1 MAHVIG
7 IDIGG
12 TFTDAFLADEGG
24 RVAAAKTPSTP
35 PDFSRGFLDVL
46 DDLAATLGTDVS
58 TLLAG
63 TDYIVHGTT
72 STLNALVT
80 GDVATVGFLTTRGHA
95 DSIAIMNLEGRYA
108 GLGSDEVQD
117 MVRTNKPAPLVPPH
131 LVREI
136 DERIDHK
143 GAVVVTLDE
152 EGTRRAVR
160 ELVEAG
166 AQAIAVS
173 LLWSFRNPE
182 HEQRDGQIVAEEAP
196 DLYVALSSDVSPR
209 IREYARSATTIM
221 NTQVG
226 PRLRDYLAPLEA
238 ELRSRGF
245 SGSLLIMQGTGGCV
259 DSSVAPSR
267 AITTIGSVLN
277 GGVVGST
284 RLADELGHRNVIS
297 TDMGGTIFLAGLV
310 VDGKPV
316 STTSTVLNQY
326 QLNVPMVDVHTI
338 GAGGGAIAWL
348 DAGRNLRVGPRSAG
362 ARPGPACYGEGGT
375 EPTVTDVDL
384 LLGIINPDNFLGGR
398 KKLSRELA
406 AEAVRTRL
414 AEPLGMSVDDAAAAV
429 YAIQNA
435 QTADLVRKV
444 VVTSGQDPR
453 DFVLYAFGGAAPMHC
468 ASYAADLEVAEV
480 VVPLGPTAAVFS
492 AYGLA
497 ASDIVLT
504 AELSS
509 PTNFPPAPDQFN
521 GAFAQ
526 LRGELDARLADQGLK
541 FASVG
546 YRNEADLRYTMQLAE
561 GEAPVPGGGLDEAGL
576 EALATTFGELYERL
590 YGKGA
595 GFAEAGLQLI
605 TYRTQAVG
613 ELSIRPRL
621 AEVGVA
627 SGDAQPSKHRR
638 VFLDARRG
646 WQDGDIYDYRDLA
659 AGHEIK
665 GPAVVEAPTTT
676 VALPEGCVVRVYR
689 LGNLVIRYTLARTEK
704 HRNPSSPSP
713 VPRSSPTAPRPR
725 RRRA

>member
-1 MAHVIG
+1 MAYVIG

-12 TFTDAFLADEGG
+12 TFTDAFVADETG
-24 RVAAAKTPSTP
+24 RVAGTKTPSTP
-35 PDFSRGFLDVL
+35 PDFSQGFLTVL
-46 DDLAATLGTDVS
+46 DELAGILGVS
-58 TLLAG
+58 PADLLAD
-63 TDYIVHGTT
+63 THYIVHGTT

-108 GLGSDEVQD
+108 GLGSDQVQD
-117 MVRTNKPAPLVPPH
+117 MVRTDKPKPLVPPE

-143 GAVVVTLDE
+143 GAEIVPLDE
-152 EGTRRAVR
+152 EGTRRAIR
-160 ELVEAG
+160 ELVDAG

-173 LLWSFRNPE
+173 LLWSFREPA
-182 HEQRDGQIVAEEAP
+182 HEQRVGELIAEEAP
-196 DLYVALSSDVSPR
+196 GMYVALSSDVSPR

-226 PRLRDYLAPLEA
+226 PRLRDYLRPLEA

-245 SGSLLIMQGTGGCV
+245 AGSLLVMQGSGGCV
-259 DSSVAPSR
+259 DSSDAPSR
-267 AITTIGSVLN
+267 AITTIGSVLT
-277 GGVVGST
+277 GGVVGCT
-284 RLADELGHRNVIS
+284 RLAAELGHRNVIS
-297 TDMGGTIFLAGLV
+297 TDMGGTTFLAGLV
-310 VDGKPV
+310 VDGVAV

-338 GAGGGAIAWL
+338 GSGGGAIAWV

-375 EPTVTDVDL
+375 EPTVSDVDL

-398 KKLSRELA
+398 KTLSKELA
-406 AEAVRTRL
+406 AEAVRTHI
-414 AEPLGMSVDDAAAAV
+414 AEPLGLTVDEAAAAV

-453 DFVLYAFGGAAPMHC
+453 DFVLYAYGGAGPMHC

-509 PTNFPPAPDQFN
+509 PTNFPPAPEEFN
-521 GAFAQ
+521 AAFAQ
-526 LRGELDARLADQGLK
+526 LRAELEGRLSAQSLRFSD
-541 FASVG
+541 VE
-546 YRNEADLRYTMQLAE
+546 YRNEADMRYTMQLAE
-561 GEAPVPGGGLDEAGL
+561 VSTPVP
-576 EALATTFGELYERL
+576 TGELDGAALDGVGDAFSARYERL
-590 YGKGA
+590 YGKGS

-613 ELSIRPRL
+613 VLPIRPRL
-621 AEVGVA
+621 AEVGAA
-627 SGDAQPSKHRR
+627 SGDPVPTSRRR

-646 WQDGDIYDYRDLA
+646 WQDADIYDYRDLA
-659 AGHEIK
+659 ADHEIK
-665 GPAVVEAPTTT
+665 GPAIVEAPTTT
-676 VALPEGCVVRVYR
+676 VALPEGCVGRVDR
-689 LGNLVIRYTLARTEK
+689 LGNLVIRYTQA
-704 HRNPSSPSP
+704 
-713 VPRSSPTAPRPR
+713 
-725 RRRA
+725 

>member
-12 TFTDAFLADEGG
+12 TFTDAFLADGEG

-35 PDFSRGFLDVL
+35 PDFSQGFLAVL
-46 DDLAATLGTDVS
+46 DDLAAAVGTDVRS
-58 TLLAG
+58 LLSG

-117 MVRTNKPAPLVPPH
+117 MVRTNKPAPLVPPQ

-143 GAVVVTLDE
+143 GAVVVPLDE
-152 EGTRRAVR
+152 EGTRQAVR
-160 ELVEAG
+160 ELVDAG

-173 LLWSFRNPE
+173 LLWSFRNPA
-182 HEQRDGQIVAEEAP
+182 HEQRVGELIAEEAP
-196 DLYVALSSDVSPR
+196 GHYVALSSDVSPR

-226 PRLRDYLAPLEA
+226 PRLRDYLTPLEA
-238 ELRSRGF
+238 ELRERGF
-245 SGSLLIMQGTGGCV
+245 AGSLLVMQGSGGCV
-259 DSSVAPSR
+259 DSRVAPSR
-267 AITTIGSVLN
+267 AITTIGSVLT
-277 GGVVGST
+277 GGVVGCT
-284 RLADELGHRNVIS
+284 RLAAELGHRNVIS
-297 TDMGGTIFLAGLV
+297 TDMGGTTFLAGLV
-310 VDGKPV
+310 VDGDPV
-316 STTSTVLNQY
+316 STTSAVLNQY

-406 AEAVRTRL
+406 AEAVRTHL

-444 VVTSGQDPR
+444 VVTSGEDPR

-468 ASYAADLEVAEV
+468 ASYAADLEIGEV

-509 PTNFPPAPDQFN
+509 PTNFPPPPEQFN

-526 LRGELDARLADQGLK
+526 LRAELDTRLADQGLR
-541 FASVG
+541 FANVG
-546 YRNEADLRYTMQLAE
+546 YRNEADIRYTMQLAE
-561 GEAPVPGGGLDEAGL
+561 VETPVPTGDLDEAGL
-576 EALATTFGELYERL
+576 AAVGATFGELYERL

-605 TYRTQAVG
+605 TYRTRAVG

-621 AEVGVA
+621 GEIGTAD
-627 SGDAQPSKHRR
+627 GDPRPSSRRR

-646 WQDGDIYDYRDLA
+646 WQDADIHDYRDLA
-659 AGHEIK
+659 AGHELK

-676 VALPEGCVVRVYR
+676 VALPEGCVGRVDR
-689 LGNLVIRYTLARTEK
+689 LGNVVIRYTQA
-704 HRNPSSPSP
+704 
-713 VPRSSPTAPRPR
+713 
-725 RRRA
+725 

>member
-12 TFTDAFLADEGG
+12 TFTDAFVADETG
-24 RVAAAKTPSTP
+24 RVAATKTPSTP
-35 PDFSRGFLDVL
+35 PDFSQGFLTVL
-46 DDLAATLGTDVS
+46 DELAATLGTDTG
-58 TLLAG
+58 TLLAD
-63 TDYIVHGTT
+63 TTYIVHGTT

-80 GDVATVGFLTTRGHA
+80 GDVATVGFVTTRGHA

-108 GLGSDEVQD
+108 GLGSDAVQD
-117 MVRTNKPAPLVPPH
+117 MVRTNKPAPLVPPQ

-143 GAVVVTLDE
+143 GAVVVPLDE
-152 EGTRRAVR
+152 DGTRGAVR
-160 ELVEAG
+160 ELIAAG
-166 AQAIAVS
+166 AEAIAVS
-173 LLWSFRNPE
+173 LLWSFRNPA
-182 HEQRDGQIVAEEAP
+182 HEQRVGELIAEEAP

-226 PRLRDYLAPLEA
+226 PRLRGYLRPLETA
-238 ELRSRGF
+238 LRERGF
-245 SGSLLIMQGTGGCV
+245 AGSLLVMQGSGGCV
-259 DSSVAPSR
+259 DSGIAPTR
-267 AITTIGSVLN
+267 AITTIGSVLT
-277 GGVVGST
+277 GGVVGCT
-284 RLADELGHRNVIS
+284 RLAGELGHRNVIS
-297 TDMGGTIFLAGLV
+297 TDMGGTTFLAGLV
-310 VDGKPV
+310 VDGEPV

-326 QLNVPMVDVHTI
+326 QLNVPMVDVHTL

-375 EPTVTDVDL
+375 EPTVTDADL

-398 KKLSRELA
+398 KKLSPELA
-406 AEAVRTRL
+406 AEAVRTHL
-414 AEPLGMSVDDAAAAV
+414 AEPLGMSVDEAAAAV

-435 QTADLVRKV
+435 HTADLVRQV

-468 ASYAADLEVAEV
+468 ASYAADLEVGEV

-504 AELSS
+504 AELSA
-509 PTNFPPAPDQFN
+509 PTNFPPPPEQFN
-521 GAFAQ
+521 AAFAQ
-526 LRGELDARLADQGLK
+526 LRAELDARLSDQGLT

-546 YRNEADLRYTMQLAE
+546 YRDEADIRYTMQLAE
-561 GEAPVPGGGLDEAGL
+561 VETPVPSGELDEAGL
-576 EALATTFGELYERL
+576 AGVGAAFGELYERL

-605 TYRTQAVG
+605 TYRTRVAG

-621 AEVGVA
+621 AEISA
-627 SGDAQPSKHRR
+627 AEGDPRPATTRR
-638 VFLDARRG
+638 VFLDPRRG
-646 WQDGDIYDYRDLA
+646 WQQADIYDYRDLA
-659 AGHEIK
+659 AGHELK

-676 VALPEGCVVRVYR
+676 VALPEGCVGRVDR
-689 LGNLVIRYTLARTEK
+689 LGNLVIRYTQA
-704 HRNPSSPSP
+704 
-713 VPRSSPTAPRPR
+713 
-725 RRRA
+725 

>member
-12 TFTDAFLADEGG
+12 TFTDAFLADENG
-24 RVAAAKTPSTP
+24 RVAAAKAPSTP
-35 PDFSRGFLDVL
+35 PNFAQGLLDVL
-46 DDLAATLGTDVS
+46 DDLATTVGTDVR

-117 MVRTNKPAPLVPPH
+117 MVRTNKPAPLVPPQ
-131 LVREI
+131 LVREL

-143 GAVVVTLDE
+143 GAVVVPLDE

-160 ELVEAG
+160 ELVDAG

-173 LLWSFRNPE
+173 LLWSFRNPA
-182 HEQRDGQIVAEEAP
+182 HEKRVGQIVAEEAP

-226 PRLRDYLAPLEA
+226 PRLRDYLAPLNA
-238 ELRSRGF
+238 DLRSRGF
-245 SGSLLIMQGTGGCV
+245 TGSLLVMQGTGGCV
-259 DSSVAPSR
+259 DSSAAPSR
-267 AITTIGSVLN
+267 AITTIGSVLT
-277 GGVVGST
+277 GGVVGCT

-297 TDMGGTIFLAGLV
+297 TDMGGTTFLAGLV

-316 STTSTVLNQY
+316 STTNTVLNQY

-362 ARPGPACYGEGGT
+362 ARAGPACYGEGGT
-375 EPTVTDVDL
+375 EPTVTD
-384 LLGIINPDNFLGGR
+384 
-398 KKLSRELA
+398 
-406 AEAVRTRL
+406 
-414 AEPLGMSVDDAAAAV
+414 
-429 YAIQNA
+429 
-435 QTADLVRKV
+435 LVRKV
-444 VVTSGQDPR
+444 VVTSGEDPR

-468 ASYAADLEVAEV
+468 ASYAADLEIAEV

-509 PTNFPPAPDQFN
+509 PTNFPPPPEQFN

-526 LRGELDARLADQGLK
+526 LRKELDGQLAEQGLK
-541 FASVG
+541 FAGVR

-561 GEAPVPGGGLDEAGL
+561 VETPVPGAELDEAGL
-576 EALATTFGELYERL
+576 EAVGAAFGELYERL

-621 AEVGVA
+621 GEVGA
-627 SGDAQPSKHRR
+627 ATGDPRPSSRRR

-646 WQDGDIYDYRDLA
+646 WQDADIYDYRNLA
-659 AGHEIK
+659 TGHELK
-665 GPAVVEAPTTT
+665 GPAIVEAPTTT
-676 VALPEGCVVRVYR
+676 VALPEGCVGRVDR
-689 LGNLVIRYTLARTEK
+689 LGNLVIRYTQA
-704 HRNPSSPSP
+704 
-713 VPRSSPTAPRPR
+713 
-725 RRRA
+725 

>member
-1 MAHVIG
+1 MTYVIG

-12 TFTDAFLADEGG
+12 TFTDAFVADEEG
-24 RVAAAKTPSTP
+24 RVAGTKTPSTP
-35 PDFSRGFLDVL
+35 PDFAEGFLTVL
-46 DDLAATLGTDVS
+46 DELAGVLKIDTGQ
-58 TLLAG
+58 LLAD
-63 TDYIVHGTT
+63 TNYIVHGTT

-108 GLGSDEVQD
+108 GLGSDQVQD
-117 MVRTNKPAPLVPPH
+117 MVRTDKPQPLVPPQ
-131 LVREI
+131 LIREI

-143 GAVVVTLDE
+143 GAVIVELDE
-152 EGTRRAVR
+152 DATRTAVR
-160 ELVEAG
+160 ELVAAG

-173 LLWSFRNPE
+173 LLWSFRNPA
-182 HEQRDGQIVAEEAP
+182 HEKRVGEIVAEEAP

-226 PRLRDYLAPLEA
+226 PRLRDYLRPLEA
-238 ELRSRGF
+238 ELRDRGF
-245 SGSLLIMQGTGGCV
+245 AGSLLVMQGSGGCV
-259 DSSVAPSR
+259 DSKDAPSR
-267 AITTIGSVLN
+267 AITTIGSVLT
-277 GGVVGST
+277 GGVVGCT
-284 RLADELGHRNVIS
+284 RLAEDLGHRNVIS
-297 TDMGGTIFLAGLV
+297 TDMGGTTFLAGLV
-310 VDGKPV
+310 VDGEPV

-338 GAGGGAIAWL
+338 GAGGGAIAWV
-348 DAGRNLRVGPRSAG
+348 DAGGNLHVGPRSAG

-384 LLGIINPDNFLGGR
+384 LLGIVNPDNFLGGR
-398 KKLSRELA
+398 KQLSPELA
-406 AEAVRTRL
+406 TNAVRRHI
-414 AEPLGMSVDDAAAAV
+414 AEPLGLTVDEACAAV

-444 VVTSGQDPR
+444 VVTSGADPR
-453 DFVLYAFGGAAPMHC
+453 DFVLYAFGGAGPMHC
-468 ASYAADLEVAEV
+468 ASYAADLEISEV

-509 PTNFPPAPDQFN
+509 PTNFPPSPAEFN
-521 GAFAQ
+521 GALGQ
-526 LRGELDARLADQGLK
+526 LRTELDQRLEAQSLRFAD
-541 FASVG
+541 VE
-546 YRNEADLRYTMQLAE
+546 YRTEADLRYTMQLAE
-561 GEAPVPGGGLDEAGL
+561 VATPVPSGELDSAGLDAV
-576 EALATTFGELYERL
+576 AQAFGDRYEQL
-590 YGKGA
+590 YGKGS

-613 ELSIRPRL
+613 VLPIRPRL
-621 AEVGVA
+621 GEVGSA
-627 SGDAQPSKHRR
+627 AGDPRPTTQRR

-646 WQDGDIYDYRDLA
+646 WQDADIYDYRDLA
-659 AGHEIK
+659 QGHELK

-676 VALPEGCVVRVYR
+676 VALPEGCVGRVDR
-689 LGNLVIRYTLARTEK
+689 LGNLVIRYTQA
-704 HRNPSSPSP
+704 
-713 VPRSSPTAPRPR
+713 
-725 RRRA
+725 